1 MLARRGGIIAEGDVI
16 IVFHGHDDYRPL
28 KVTSRREL
36 HCKEGRFKHDDM
48 IGARFGS
55 RIKGLSNNKIDT
67 AVPTLLLLQNSPD
80 LWTLAVPHRTQIIYN
95 TDIAAIIFGLRV
107 KTGSVVL
114 EAGTGSG
121 SLTHSF
127 ARAVAPTGKVFTFDF
142 HLGRAQ
148 EARREFQENGVA
160 AAGDN
165 VGVVSG
171 WRDVCTP
178 GKNDPEGEPLVDV
191 ESIVQLEQHPPAGFG
206 LPALCADAVF
216 LDVPSPWT
224 AIDNVQHVLK
234 PNGMLC
240 TFSPCIEQTQRTC
253 DALRKDPSEFVDI
266 RTVEVLTKFFDPVF
280 KRRRLE
286 TSDSAQDSRNSSE
299 SSTVIHFTPQQ
310 TSKGH
315 SAYLTFSRR
324 RLSRID
330 DKVALSTTPEPPKC
344 E

>member
-1 MLARRGGIIAEGDVI
+1 MLSRRGGVIAEGDVI
-16 IVFHGHDDYRPL
+16 IAFHGHDDYRPL
-28 KVTSRREL
+28 KVISRCEL
-36 HCKEGRFKHDDM
+36 HCKEGRFKHDEM

-55 RIKGLSNNKIDT
+55 RIKGVSNNKGDAT
-67 AVPTLLLLQNSPD
+67 APTILLLQNSPD

-107 KTGSVVL
+107 KAGSVVV

-127 ARAVAPTGKVFTFDF
+127 ARAVAPTGTVFTFDF

-148 EARREFQENGVA
+148 EACREFLMNGVA
-160 AAGDN
+160 AHGDD

-171 WRDVCTP
+171 WRDVCTTGQNNP
-178 GKNDPEGEPLVDV
+178 AGDPRMDIA
-191 ESIVQLEQHPPAGFG
+191 SIVSLQEQPLAGFG
-206 LPALCADAVF
+206 LPQCTADAVF
-216 LDVPSPWT
+216 LDVPSPW
-224 AIDNVQHVLK
+224 AAVENVLHVLK
-234 PNGMLC
+234 PNGILC

-280 KRRRLE
+280 KRRRVE
-286 TSDSAQDSRNSSE
+286 MATSSDAATKTTE
-299 SSTVIHFTPQQ
+299 STTIYFAPQQ

-324 RLSRID
+324 RLGRMEETQATAQPSV
-330 DKVALSTTPEPPKC
+330 K
-344 E
+344 